1 MPGSGPSD
9 TGPVAANRAEGHDLD
24 PGKLHC
30 WRAIRGVYSSKVQ
43 SEVEQTMAGGGVT
56 SADLMAIALAAYLR
70 AAKAKK
76 QTRETERE
84 RLQALK
90 MLERIVKWSADGP
103 GGAVR
108 KVELPDWLAAL
119 IGAAPA
125 PGEDDGDDLDAA

>member
-1 MPGSGPSD
+1 M
-9 TGPVAANRAEGHDLD
+9 AA
-24 PGKLHC
+24 
-30 WRAIRGVYSSKVQ
+30 
-43 SEVEQTMAGGGVT
+43 GGVT
-56 SADLMAIALAAYLR
+56 SSDLMAIGLAAYLR
-70 AAKAKK
+70 AAKARK

-108 KVELPDWLAAL
+108 KVELPDWLAKL

-125 PGEDDGDDLDAA
+125 TGEDDGDDLEAT

>member
-1 MPGSGPSD
+1 MPGSGPSN

-30 WRAIRGVYSSKVQ
+30 WRAIRDLYPESTRR
-43 SEVEQTMAGGGVT
+43 EVEQTMAAGGVT
-56 SADLMAIALAAYLR
+56 SSDLMAIALAAYLR
-70 AAKAKK
+70 ASKAEK

-90 MLERIVKWSADGP
+90 MLERLVKWSADGP

-108 KVELPDWLAAL
+108 KVELPDWLAEL
-119 IGAAPA
+119 IGAAP
-125 PGEDDGDDLDAA
+125 PEGEDDGDDLEAV